1 MSMTLDQMA
10 HLWGLQQQ
18 AYGRDVTRVPNAF
31 NLTAHEVPQEVIN
44 VGFAED
50 NGNRMGMPMRS
61 PTFNTGMVH
70 GLADHGATEIR
81 LSPRSSFNN
90 FGGE

>member
-31 NLTAHEVPQEVIN
+31 NLAAHEVPQEVIN

-50 NGNRMGMPMRS
+50 SNRMGMPMRG
-61 PTFNTGMVH
+61 PTLSSGMVH
-70 GLADHGATEIR
+70 ELADHGAYEIR
-81 LSPRSSFNN
+81 LSPRSSFYS
-90 FGGE
+90 GGE